1 MGVTRMT
8 HNVVPE
14 TVVNQPGIPDVEP
27 APAFAGVDI
36 RRCTPPGVA
45 SPASSLMPA
54 VLALHQTRQ
63 PAQIWPLEPF
73 TSALMHPLDAL
84 GPPGYLHHLM
94 TR

>member
-1 MGVTRMT
+1 MT

-73 TSALMHPLDAL
+73 TMHSC
-84 GPPGYLHHLM
+84 
-94 TR
+94 TRSMPSVHRATSITS